1 MEYVISLGGYLVAV
15 LVALLVAAHWLLK
28 HDPALRVDPS
38 TDSHEQPSSS
48 APGD

>member
-1 MEYVISLGGYLVAV
+1 MEYVTLLGGYMVAV

-38 TDSHEQPSSS
+38 TDSQGQPSSP
-48 APGD
+48 AGD